1 MQLKHNISLLN
12 YNTFGMNAVADTFI
26 TYDSTDELVSIITRS
41 PEIIIEPVLHIGE
54 GSNLLFRSDF
64 PGTILMSHIHGI
76 EVLKQTED
84 TVFVKVGAGLKM
96 DGFIDYALENGWYGL
111 ENLSNI
117 PGQVG
122 ASAVQNIGAYGVEAG
137 DFIHE
142 VHCVSLKNGNL
153 RVFSHDECLFSY
165 RHSILKT
172 KEFFGCYAVTHVV
185 YKLSLV
191 FNPHLDYGGVRQYLI
206 KNGLEMSE
214 LTAHRLRE
222 AIISIRCTKLPDPK
236 DLGNAGSFFMNP
248 IIDEQLYN
256 ELRTRYKE
264 MPSYLLED
272 GRRKIPAAWL
282 IEQCGWKG
290 RSLGNAG
297 VHEKQPLVLV
307 NLGNATATEIL
318 NLSERIV
325 CDIKEKFGI
334 DIHPEV
340 LFV

>member
-1 MQLKHNISLLN
+1 
-12 YNTFGMNAVADTFI
+12 MNAVANRFI

-41 PEIIIEPVLHIGE
+41 PEIIVRPVLHIGE
-54 GSNLLFRSDF
+54 GSNLLFRADF
-64 PGTILMSHIHGI
+64 PGTILMSHINGI
-76 EVLKQTED
+76 EVLKQAED
-84 TVFVKVGAGLKM
+84 SVFVKVGAGLKM
-96 DGFIDYALENGWYGL
+96 DCFISEALEKGWYGL

-122 ASAVQNIGAYGVEAG
+122 ASAVQNVGAYGIEAG

-142 VHCVSLKNGNL
+142 VHCVSLQNGCV
-153 RVFSHDECLFSY
+153 RIFSHDDCHFGY
-165 RHSILKT
+165 RHSIFKS

-185 YKLSLV
+185 YKLNLE
-191 FNPHLDYGGVRQYLI
+191 FNPHLDYGGIRQYLI
-206 KNGLEMSE
+206 KNGLDLSE
-214 LTAHRLRE
+214 LTAHQLRD
-222 AIISIRCTKLPDPK
+222 AIISIRRTKLPDPK
-236 DLGNAGSFFMNP
+236 ELGNAGSFFMNP

-307 NLGNATATEIL
+307 NLGNATAAEIQS
-318 NLSERIV
+318 LSDRIV
-325 CDIKEKFGI
+325 SDIKKKFGI
-334 DIHPEV
+334 DIRPEV